1 MSGNYTFTSMK
12 TIIRLASLLLL
23 CVCTLN
29 ACDQSEKKETTEN
42 VITLNSNNFDNEIRS
57 GVILVD
63 FWAGWCRPCKA
74 MAPVLEEV
82 AITMKGKARIG
93 KVDVDVNEDLAQRFG
108 IQAIPCFILFKE
120 GNKVESLVGIQSKEA
135 ILEMIKRNLPE

>member
-1 MSGNYTFTSMK
+1 MR

-29 ACDQSEKKETTEN
+29 ACQQSGHEKTTDN

-63 FWAGWCRPCKA
+63 FRAGWCRPCKA

-82 AITMKGKARIG
+82 AITMKGQARIG
-93 KVDVDVNEDLAQRFG
+93 KVDVDANEDLANRFG
-108 IQAIPCFILFKE
+108 IRAIPCFILFKD
-120 GNKVESLVGIQSKEA
+120 GNKVESLVGMQSKEA
-135 ILEMIKRNLPE
+135 ILEMIRRNLPE